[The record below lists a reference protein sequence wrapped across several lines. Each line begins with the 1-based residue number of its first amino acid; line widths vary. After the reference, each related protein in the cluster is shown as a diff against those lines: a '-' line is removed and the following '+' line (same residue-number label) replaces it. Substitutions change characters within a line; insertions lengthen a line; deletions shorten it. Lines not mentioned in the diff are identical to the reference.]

1 MAYRSGMFN
10 SVGGD
15 RKYQALHFAEYFATF
30 IGNGVFPNPSNGLQ
44 VYAKENMTVTVK
56 AGKAWINGY
65 YFVNDSDFEIQ
76 LKVADGVLKRTDRI
90 FLRFDIATRQIH
102 PVVRSSGFS
111 ASPSTPQLQRDGDAY
126 ELALA
131 TINVGAGVIAIT
143 QSAIVDER
151 LSGAVCG
158 IVHGTVDQVDT
169 TTLFN
174 QYQTWLNEQKELYEQ
189 NVNQWTTDKKATFD
203 AWLNQQADE
212 YDDFQAQQQALFDVW
227 FASIQNILSGD
238 VAGNLALMIT
248 NHIESNMHIYDA
260 TVSYVDG
267 LYTLTTTK
275 NIDNS
280 YVTLRFKSPN
290 VYQDGDKFKV
300 GNDTYTATNVDFNE
314 NDIVMINFDK
324 ANLLAC
330 GVTTTL
336 QIPLPAQVNTFTA
349 TGGDKK
355 ATLAWTNSN
364 TANLEDYLI
373 VYKIGSIPTTPTDG
387 TRLVV
392 AKTATST
399 TVNGLTNNSTYYFR
413 IYPRN
418 SKKQLQ
424 KTQKTASV
432 TPIGGLLLSSLPVGT
447 KIKDV
452 NTKYN
457 NEVITWLVGGHNHYG
472 ANQTALVSEK
482 IISLK
487 AFDAKEPSSSSTD
500 RRNYG
505 NNRYSQS
512 NIRQWLNSSAASW
525 YSAQHSTDA
534 PPNNA
539 NVWLN
544 HNEYDAEAGFLSN
557 FSENMRN
564 ALLAPSLVVA
574 KNNTTD
580 GGGSETISDKVFL
593 LSVTELGLPD
603 GDTAVEG
610 NVLALFSDTTK
621 CVAIPTTAAVSKSEF
636 SDSSLK
642 STTAWFY
649 WSRSPTRISSFYA
662 RVIDKSGTRTFSDA
676 ASNGTHGVRPA
687 INIAST
693 IQVSQTPDSDG
704 AYTIL
709 W

>member
-143 QSAIVDER
+143 QAAIVDER

-212 YDDFQAQQQALFDVW
+212 YDDFQAQQQALFDAW

-248 NHIESNMHIYDA
+248 NHIDSNMHIYDA

-330 GVTTTL
+330 GVTSIPV
-336 QIPLPAQVNTFTA
+336 QVPLPAQVNTFTA
-349 TGGDKK
+349 TGGDKT
-355 ATLAWTNSN
+355 ANLAWTNSN

-373 VYKIGSIPTTPTDG
+373 VYKIGSIPASPTDG
-387 TRLVV
+387 TRLIV

-399 TVNGLTNNSTYYFR
+399 TVTGLTNNSTYYFR

-432 TPIGGLLLSSLPVGT
+432 TPIAGLLLSSLPVGT

-457 NEVITWLVGGHNHYG
+457 GATITWLVGGHNHY
-472 ANQTALVSEK
+472 AQNQTALVSER

-487 AFDAKEPSSSSTD
+487 AFDAIEASNTD
-500 RRNYG
+500 SNRKNYG
-505 NNRYSQS
+505 NNRYAHS
-512 NIRQWLNSSAASW
+512 NLRQWLNSAATSW
-525 YSAQHSTDA
+525 YAAQHPADA
-534 PPNNA
+534 PPNNE
-539 NVWLN
+539 NVSSN
-544 HNEYDAEAGFLSN
+544 NNEYDAESGFLTN
-557 FSENMRN
+557 FSANLRN
-564 ALLAPSLVVA
+564 ALQNTSLTVARNTVV
-574 KNNTTD
+574 D
-580 GGGSETISDKVFL
+580 GGGTETITDKVFL
-593 LSVTELGLPD
+593 LSNTEVGLANEN
-603 GDTAVEG
+603 GVAEG
-610 NVLALFSDTTK
+610 KLLPLFNSDASRQASLTQE
-621 CVAIPTTAAVSKSEF
+621 AVSKSEYTNTG
-636 SDSSLK
+636 LK
-642 STTAWFY
+642 SGSPWY
-649 WSRSPTRISSFYA
+649 WWLRTPFAGNSRSSRYAGSSGALSY
-662 RVIDKSGTRTFSDA
+662 GDA
-676 ASNGTHGVRPA
+676 YYGDSGVRPA
-687 INIAST
+687 LNLNST
-693 IQVSQTPDSDG
+693 TLVSQTPDSDG

>member
-56 AGKAWINGY
+56 PGKAWINGY

-90 FLRFDIATRQIH
+90 FLRFDTATRQIH

-143 QSAIVDER
+143 QAAIVDER

-212 YDDFQAQQQALFDVW
+212 YDNFQAQQQALFDAW

-280 YVTLRFKSPN
+280 YVTLRFKAPN

-300 GNDTYTATNVDFNE
+300 GNDTYTATNVDFYE

-324 ANLLAC
+324 SNLLAC
-330 GVTTTL
+330 GVTS
-336 QIPLPAQVNTFTA
+336 IPVQVPIPTQVNTFTA
-349 TGGDKK
+349 TGGDKS
-355 ATLAWTNSN
+355 ANLAWTNSN

-373 VYKIGSIPTTPTDG
+373 VYKVGSIPATLTDG
-387 TRLVV
+387 TRLIV

-399 TVNGLTNNSTYYFR
+399 TVTGLTNNSTYYFR

-424 KTQKTASV
+424 KAEKTANV
-432 TPIGGLLLSSLPVGT
+432 TPIGGLLLSGLPVGT

-452 NTKYN
+452 NTRYGGQ
-457 NEVITWLVGGHNHYG
+457 VIDWIVASQNHYAQG
-472 ANQTALVSEK
+472 QTVLVAEK
-482 IISLK
+482 ILTLK
-487 AFDAKEPSSSSTD
+487 AFDTSEANNSNPE
-500 RRNYG
+500 RANFG
-505 NNRYSQS
+505 NNYYRVS
-512 NIRQWLNSSAASW
+512 NIRQWLNSAYNSW
-525 YSAQHSTDA
+525 YTAQHSADA
-534 PPNNA
+534 PPTNA
-539 NVWLN
+539 LSWGNY
-544 HNEYDAEAGFLSN
+544 NEYDSEYGFLTN
-557 FSENMRN
+557 FSESFRN
-564 ALLAPSLVVA
+564 ALISTAINLEKGYL
-574 KNNTTD
+574 D
-580 GGGSETISDKVFL
+580 GTGTETIRDKIFL
-593 LSVTELGLPD
+593 LSSMEVGLEITSEGKTLELF
-603 GDTAVEG
+603 T
-610 NVLALFSDTTK
+610 SDTSR
-621 CVAIPTTAAVSKSEF
+621 IGYPTTSAVSRSEYKDGITASTPIEWF
-636 SDSSLK
+636 LRTRDTSSYYKNLTVHSK
-642 STTAWFY
+642 GVKTISFTQLSKIGIRPALN
-649 WSRSPTRISSFYA
+649 ISSSTIVSQA
-662 RVIDKSGTRTFSDA
+662 PD
-676 ASNGTHGVRPA
+676 SNGV
-687 INIAST
+687 
-693 IQVSQTPDSDG
+693 
-704 AYTIL
+704 YTIL